1 MEKKITEIKG
11 DFKNIDF
18 IDHSYIYSLMENFS
32 QIGDEQIEVVLEKA
46 QRREKITPEDVMILL
61 AAEKK
66 EHLEGIFRIAGEI
79 KKDIYGDRI
88 VVFAPLYISNY
99 CVNNCVYCG
108 YRRDNHFPRRKL
120 TMEEIQEEVKLL
132 EKMGHKRLAL
142 EIGEDPVNCDM
153 DYIVDAIRSIYST
166 KSENGAIRRINANV
180 AATTIEN
187 YRKLKEADI
196 GTYILFQ
203 ETYHRPTYEKMHP
216 NSLKGDYL
224 HHLNAF
230 SRAMEAGID
239 DVGAGVLFGLADWRF
254 EVLGLM
260 LHNEYLEKTYGVG
273 VHTISVPRLKKADG
287 VSLDQ
292 FPHIIDDET
301 FKKIVAILRIAVP
314 YTGIILSTRE
324 NPELRKEVL
333 KYGVSQISAGS
344 CTGVGGYKDEAEGEE
359 SSQFQVGDHRTP
371 LEVLKELVDDGYLP
385 SYCTACYRSGRTGD
399 RFMQLAKSG
408 NIQNVCQPNAL
419 MTLTEYTMDYGD
431 SELQEKVFKII
442 EREIEKIEREDIK
455 NYTRKSIQKIKDGER
470 DFFI

>member
-1 MEKKITEIKG
+1 
-11 DFKNIDF
+11 
-18 IDHSYIYSLMENFS
+18 
-32 QIGDEQIEVVLEKA
+32 
-46 QRREKITPEDVMILL
+46 
-61 AAEKK
+61 
-66 EHLEGIFRIAGEI
+66 
-79 KKDIYGDRI
+79 
-88 VVFAPLYISNY
+88 
-99 CVNNCVYCG
+99 
-108 YRRDNHFPRRKL
+108 
-120 TMEEIQEEVKLL
+120 
-132 EKMGHKRLAL
+132 
-142 EIGEDPVNCDM
+142 
-153 DYIVDAIRSIYST
+153 
-166 KSENGAIRRINANV
+166 
-180 AATTIEN
+180 
-187 YRKLKEADI
+187 
-196 GTYILFQ
+196 
-203 ETYHRPTYEKMHP
+203 
-216 NSLKGDYL
+216 
-224 HHLNAF
+224 
-230 SRAMEAGID
+230 
-239 DVGAGVLFGLADWRF
+239 
-254 EVLGLM
+254 
-260 LHNEYLEKTYGVG
+260 LEKTYGVG

-324 NPELRKEVL
+324 NPDLRKEIL